1 MDSEI
6 LIPLGGIAMIV
17 AIVWFVN
24 VTRRKA
30 REHRA
35 ELIRHLI
42 EKFSTGEA
50 FAAAMQGP
58 EGARLAETLSLEP
71 TKPQAGWVGL
81 FIPGAVLACVGIA
94 FLVLAGF
101 INGNFTIPGVLCCAV
116 GAGLLLSAYVARRV
130 ERRETDWASE
140 ADGRAALDPDDSQ
153 RSGTEL
159 P

>member
-1 MDSEI
+1 MLTEV
-6 LIPLGGIAMIV
+6 LVPLGGIAMIV
-17 AIVWFVN
+17 AIVWFAN
-24 VTRRKA
+24 VTRRKS

-71 TKPQAGWVGL
+71 TKPNERWVGL
-81 FIPGAVLACVGIA
+81 FVPGAVLTCLGIG
-94 FLVLAGF
+94 FLLLAGSVGGF
-101 INGNFTIPGVLCCAV
+101 IPGVAIFAP
-116 GAGLLLSAYVARRV
+116 GAGLLLSAYVARRSERHGTNQAV
-130 ERRETDWASE
+130 E
-140 ADGRAALDPDDSQ
+140 AAGGTPLDPEGPQ
-153 RSGTEL
+153 RGGTEL